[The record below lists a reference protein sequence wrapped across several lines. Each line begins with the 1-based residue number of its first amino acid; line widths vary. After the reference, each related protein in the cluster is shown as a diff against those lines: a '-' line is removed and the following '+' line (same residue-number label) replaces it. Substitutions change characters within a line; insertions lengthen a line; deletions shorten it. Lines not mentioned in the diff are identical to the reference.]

1 MKTAPWAFGLAVL
14 FAPAAM
20 AQTNNE
26 LVNGATDTSN
36 VVNYGMDYN
45 LQRFST
51 LTQINKGNIKHL
63 VPVWNYSL
71 DDNRAEE
78 SQPLVYKGVIYVT
91 SGSATM
97 AIDATTGKQIW
108 KSKLEVAPEA
118 LRSACC
124 GLINR
129 GAAIY
134 DDKIFRTTLDA
145 NVIALDAKSGK
156 EVWHANA
163 IDFKTG

>member
-14 FAPAAM
+14 FAPAAI

-36 VVNYGMDYN
+36 VVNYGMSYN

-91 SGSATM
+91 TGSATI
-97 AIDATTGKQIW
+97 AIDATSRFGKA
-108 KSKLEVAPEA
+108 SSRRRLRRYGAPA
-118 LRSACC
+118 AASSTAVLQSTTTRFSAPRSMPM
-124 GLINR
+124 
-129 GAAIY
+129 
-134 DDKIFRTTLDA
+134 
-145 NVIALDAKSGK
+145 
-156 EVWHANA
+156 
-163 IDFKTG
+163 

>member
-14 FAPAAM
+14 FAPVAM

-36 VVNYGMDYN
+36 VVNYGMSYN

-71 DDNRAEE
+71 DDNRAKIPAASLQGRDLRHHRQRYDGDRRHDRQADLE
-78 SQPLVYKGVIYVT
+78 
-91 SGSATM
+91 
-97 AIDATTGKQIW
+97 KQ
-108 KSKLEVAPEA
+108 A
-118 LRSACC
+118 
-124 GLINR
+124 R
-129 GAAIY
+129 GGA
-134 DDKIFRTTLDA
+134 
-145 NVIALDAKSGK
+145 
-156 EVWHANA
+156 
-163 IDFKTG
+163 

>member
-14 FAPAAM
+14 FAPAAI

-36 VVNYGMDYN
+36 VVNYGMGYN

-78 SQPLVYKGVIYVT
+78 SQPL
-91 SGSATM
+91 
-97 AIDATTGKQIW
+97 
-108 KSKLEVAPEA
+108 
-118 LRSACC
+118 
-124 GLINR
+124 GL
-129 GAAIY
+129 
-134 DDKIFRTTLDA
+134 
-145 NVIALDAKSGK
+145 
-156 EVWHANA
+156 
-163 IDFKTG
+163 